1 MALTLGQLRVFVEV
15 ADLGNIK
22 DAAEKIGRTP
32 SAVSMSLKQLEEE
45 LGGALFESDRKTR
58 LTSLGEYVLTVARAE
73 VRGFDRSVASIQAY
87 ARNEIGRLEVA
98 CVPSVAA
105 QLMPM
110 VLNRFLA
117 VRPDVE
123 LDVRDADSE
132 SVELSIERQR
142 VELGIAGR
150 PSSGGIVAF
159 QPVFR
164 DRFVLVCSA
173 DNPLAA
179 SDAPITGAD
188 LAGQRFIANGASA
201 RMHDPEFQT
210 IARASGLMV
219 RNVTSLL
226 ALVRADFGVTV
237 LPALSAASD
246 PAVCCRPLA
255 GEDVYREVGLLWRA
269 GRALSPVAQAF
280 AEAFRE
286 TVATSDLE
294 ALPD

>member
-32 SAVSMSLKQLEEE
+32 SAVSMSLKQLEDE

-58 LTSLGEYVLTVARAE
+58 LTSLGEYVLIVARAE
-73 VRGFDRSVASIQAY
+73 VRGFDRSVSSIQAY

-105 QLMPM
+105 QLMPQ

-117 VRPDVE
+117 ERPDIE
-123 LDVRDADSE
+123 LDVRDADSQ

-150 PSSGGIVAF
+150 PSSEGIVAF
-159 QPVFR
+159 SPVFR

-173 DNPLAA
+173 DNPLAIN
-179 SDAPITGAD
+179 DAPISAVE
-188 LAGQRFIANGASA
+188 LAEQRFIANGASA
-201 RMHDPEFQT
+201 RMRDPAFQAV
-210 IARASGLMV
+210 ARASRLMV

-246 PAVCCRPLA
+246 AAVCCRPLV

-280 AEAFRE
+280 AETFRE
-286 TVATSDLE
+286 TVALSNLE
-294 ALPD
+294 VVPA